1 MFSSFVQ
8 ITALQQQFVIFSAST
23 IAPGNIAP
31 LIKMYNKGKNIRV

>member
-23 IAPGNIAP
+23 IAPG
-31 LIKMYNKGKNIRV
+31 KSGDKNVQ